1 MTTERASIRYI
12 IDDVPAAIAFYTR
25 NLGFTLEVDASP
37 GFASVVRGPLR
48 VLLSGMA
55 SSGAR
60 PLADGSTPEPGGWN
74 RIHLPVEDIQGEVA
88 RLKEAGV
95 SFRSG
100 IVKGFGGS
108 QAVLLDPSG
117 NPVELYQYD
126 SGNPLR

>member
-1 MTTERASIRYI
+1 MTTEVASIRYI
-12 IDDVPAAIAFYTR
+12 IQDVPAAIAFYTQ

-48 VLLSGMA
+48 LLLSGAA

-60 PLADGSTPEPGGWN
+60 PLADGSTPAPGGWN
-74 RIHLPVEDIQGEVA
+74 RIHLPVEDIEAEVA
-88 RLKEAGV
+88 RLKAAGV
-95 SFRSG
+95 SFRSD

-126 SGNPLR
+126 TANPIR